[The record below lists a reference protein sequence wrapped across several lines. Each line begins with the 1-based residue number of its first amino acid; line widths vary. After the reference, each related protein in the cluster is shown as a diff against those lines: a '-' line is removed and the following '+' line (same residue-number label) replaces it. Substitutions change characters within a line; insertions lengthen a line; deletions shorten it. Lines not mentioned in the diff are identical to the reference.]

1 MAKGAMKKM
10 LKRLSRTFLDAVLDR
25 VEPVFNSAAEGEDS
39 KSPTKVKWHKKN
51 PIGIPVPKFHAMT
64 GQAERTHEVRRSR
77 IESKA
82 GRAAAM
88 GRPDYYGSFEKVN
101 SLKM

>member
-1 MAKGAMKKM
+1 MAKNVVKNL
-10 LKRLSRTFLDAVLDR
+10 LKRLSRTFLDAVLNH
-25 VEPVFNSAAEGEDS
+25 VEPVFNEAAEGEDS

-88 GRPDYYGSFEKVN
+88 GRPNYYAGFEKIN